1 MPLRP
6 PSYLELHGIVDR
18 DVAARTNAGRIALG
32 CPNNGDRTGR
42 WRAIYERVGHS
53 CAPGR
58 FSELAV
64 GGSRDELDE
73 WLGPHDLPLR
83 FVDGPPGI
91 AAVRIATAD
100 GDVELAN
107 PPR

>member
-1 MPLRP
+1 
-6 PSYLELHGIVDR
+6 
-18 DVAARTNAGRIALG
+18 
-32 CPNNGDRTGR
+32 
-42 WRAIYERVGHS
+42 
-53 CAPGR
+53 
-58 FSELAV
+58 LAV